1 MNEKEISL
9 ALRSR
14 KISAPE
20 AVDMRTQ
27 LAGLYAFY
35 SEQLE
40 EILMRKPATWSEMRK
55 FQKSD
60 TATDRIWEATQDGL
74 NEIGLEMRL
83 KRIEKM
89 LSSLKTIID
98 TANTGWNHENQ

>member
-1 MNEKEISL
+1 MNEKEISF

-14 KISAPE
+14 KIYPAE

-40 EILMRKPATWSEMRK
+40 DILMRKPAVWGEMRK
-55 FQKSD
+55 SQKSD
-60 TATDRIWEATQDGL
+60 TATERVWEATADGL
-74 NEIGLEMRL
+74 NELGLTLRL

-98 TANTGWNHENQ
+98 NANTDWHNQH